1 MAAMIPSS
9 SRGQIQGMQTN
20 SPNNEELTRS
30 VREFFDVV
38 SQASVNSKKNG
49 MGCFTILRANSSEWV
64 AAELLDPNDKALII
78 NKWNLL
84 KAFKVNSNKKD
95 SLLQYYHLHG
105 VVFLMVPHVLA
116 NDPGE
121 VVISLHSGNDPLEPI
136 AQKKIPLAGGP
147 AAVVMNAPMCLPLVP
162 EQATFYYQVK
172 CNGSSASIPCSVM
185 AMWKQEITTKV
196 AMYEDEDVVSWV
208 LEKLQHPTLFK
219 SSHAAAQL
227 ISAYYSSGDK
237 EADLNPAPQLG
248 FSRGLKAMNVYSTLK
263 DGQPRVRAPV
273 RIQSKRHNSSLFLPS
288 SQIDEIPIAEK
299 DEEGV
304 SSESAHLHELIKPQS
319 VDDHGR
325 LIFNILNNLCEQGF
339 FPQEDLVEAHWMKEE
354 LSIQKVLFFGKIEP
368 LHVADDL
375 YVNYGI
381 MPPDL
386 VVFKQLLD
394 GEEVSDECPILRKL
408 QYTDQCNMQ
417 VVEEEFSAR
426 YATCEKALSELFV
439 FSDAQSDF
447 EEDWVEAQSGD
458 FTMESGGTS
467 EVMVNSFEALGNTS
481 SLVEMEILSNS
492 RSLFD
497 FTKTTGDVPY
507 EELEMMQPIVASSN
521 KSFEVGLF
529 DFKWQMNDKYCKQ
542 LLEIPLPGSI
552 WNNANSAGARLLSYF
567 DACII
572 QFEAEVEISVQ
583 FAVTGELMLIWD
595 ECDVLAPMKDKCNQ
609 ATLLSMGHCIVPA
622 TDANTRKLVFTPSG
636 LGEFI
641 PLDKEVKAQKLGSL
655 RLYVLYPLV
664 CEDPTKTIP
673 GHVHLRAK
681 VLSTNI
687 MQVPRVLA
695 QGSGGTEVGEALI
708 PELECSQVLFST
720 KWMDTAPPGETIM
733 TTFSPASV
741 FEQDGVLQP
750 SLLCNL
756 FRNCKWWTGDCEFEL
771 HVDKSPFHSG
781 SLGIGFGSINSE
793 FNNTHDILNLSHV
806 IVDIKRA
813 STFRFKSSIRSWNGK
828 NLFSTGRKSS
838 LPRMDHMALLRI
850 FITVLKPLVS
860 SSASLPSVN
869 FYLMVKKISN
879 LVVGGS
885 TPIKPVFGH
894 WHKGKSGTDFIYS
907 ESDGPQRELLSEML
921 KQNLTSGVQ
930 PRAVDPSVTPIV
942 AQLSLREKFGGFVKQ
957 YVVPKIDKAKR
968 YLVLPVAPWSYEFP
982 VTSGV
987 LHSAVNPLIDLCGA
1001 FLYWSGALKYKIVV
1015 HRKQASSNVGGLI
1028 TVCYEASGYPT
1039 ELGLHAGTQPIAT
1052 GGGKH
1057 WNFTFGTSALE
1068 YTFTVHDD
1076 RFFKKRYTRL
1086 DKFDATKSKL
1096 TLMDRLGHL
1105 IIYLPSPELVNQ
1117 IEVHVA
1123 LGDDTNF
1130 SQVRAPMPAMEKDV
1144 GDMTS
1149 HVYTLEGKLY
1159 KAREGVSD
1167 QLSNTKSA
1175 S

>member
-20 SPNNEELTRS
+20 TPNNEELTRS

-64 AAELLDPNDKALII
+64 AAELLDPHDKALII

-84 KAFKVNSNKKD
+84 KAFKVNNNKKD

-147 AAVVMNAPMCLPLVP
+147 SAVVMNAPMCLPLVP

-196 AMYEDEDVVSWV
+196 AMYEDENVVSWV

-248 FSRGLKAMNVYSTLK
+248 FSRGLKSMNVYSTLK
-263 DGQPRVRAPV
+263 DGQPRVKAPI
-273 RIQSKRHNSSLFLPS
+273 RIQSKRHNTPMYLPS
-288 SQIDEIPIAEK
+288 SQIDEIPIEER
-299 DEEGV
+299 DEEGI
-304 SSESAHLHELIKPQS
+304 SSAIE
-319 VDDHGR
+319 D
-325 LIFNILNNLCEQGF
+325 GF
-339 FPQEDLVEAHWMKEE
+339 AK
-354 LSIQKVLFFGKIEP
+354 
-368 LHVADDL
+368 
-375 YVNYGI
+375 
-381 MPPDL
+381 
-386 VVFKQLLD
+386 
-394 GEEVSDECPILRKL
+394 
-408 QYTDQCNMQ
+408 
-417 VVEEEFSAR
+417 R
-426 YATCEKALSELFV
+426 YAACEEALAELFD
-439 FSDAQSDF
+439 FSDARSDF
-447 EEDWVEAQSGD
+447 EEDFVEAQSGD
-458 FTMESGGTS
+458 FIMESGGTS
-467 EVMVNSFEALGNTS
+467 EVMANSFEALGDTT
-481 SLVEMEILSNS
+481 SLVKMEILSNS

-507 EELEMMQPIVASSN
+507 EELELMQPIVASSN

-529 DFKWQMNDKYCKQ
+529 DFKWQMADKYCKQ
-542 LLEIPLPGSI
+542 LLEIPLPSSI

-567 DACII
+567 DACVI

-622 TDANTRKLVFTPSG
+622 TDTNTRKLIFTPSG

-781 SLGIGFGSINSE
+781 SLGVGFGSINSE
-793 FNNTHDILNLSHV
+793 FHNTHDILNLSHV

-930 PRAVDPSVTPIV
+930 PRAIV
-942 AQLSLREKFGGFVKQ
+942 PQLSLREKFGGFVKQ

-1001 FLYWSGALKYKIVV
+1001 FLYWSGSLKYKIVV

-1039 ELGLHAGTQPIAT
+1039 ELGLHTGTQPIAT

-1057 WNFTFGTSALE
+1057 WNFTFGTSSLE

-1076 RFFKKRYTRL
+1076 RFFKKRYTKL

-1149 HVYTLEGKLY
+1149 HVYTLEGEGY

-1167 QLSNTKSA
+1167 QINNTKA
-1175 S
+1175 TN